1 MPGMI
6 IKIPTGIQHNILKIC
21 FFSRINRKGTTFA
34 DFALHANGSRQLL
47 GNPRLRLFRSYDRNQ
62 ALEKHGE
69 DSSPDS
75 LPGDFAVSTERDAS
89 VEAW

>member
-1 MPGMI
+1 MP
-6 IKIPTGIQHNILKIC
+6 Q
-21 FFSRINRKGTTFA
+21 RKFVQPPPGTPFPKLNVLYFPFRART
-34 DFALHANGSRQLL
+34 
-47 GNPRLRLFRSYDRNQ
+47 PFRSYDRNQ

-75 LPGDFAVSTERDAS
+75 LPGDFAVPTERDAS